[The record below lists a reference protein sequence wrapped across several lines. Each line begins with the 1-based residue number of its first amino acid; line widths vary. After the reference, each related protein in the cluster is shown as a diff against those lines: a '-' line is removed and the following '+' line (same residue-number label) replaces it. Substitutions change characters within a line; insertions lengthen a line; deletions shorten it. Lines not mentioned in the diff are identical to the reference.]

1 MRQAENRERENFF
14 GSSAFKRMR
23 NTVVSGRFR
32 TKQDANDDQLDDSD
46 MSKWH

>member
-1 MRQAENRERENFF
+1 MRQEKTEREKTF
-14 GSSAFKRMR
+14 SVRALLKRMR